1 MRELSLHILDVLEN
15 ALEAGATEVGLEIE
29 EDLRTDRLTIAVR
42 DNGRGMDAQ
51 TARRALD
58 PFFTTRTTRHVG
70 LGLPLFA
77 AAARRCEGEL
87 SLTSTPGRGTAVTAT
102 FRHSHLDRAPLGDV
116 TGTLL
121 AFLLSERG
129 AGVHFVYRHLVSGR
143 SFDLDTSAIRAEL
156 GDIPLSHPM
165 VREWLRDYIAEGEAE
180 LVLAQQGAV
189 FEIHTVRSEGE
200 NP

>member
-15 ALEAGATEVGLEIE
+15 ALEAGATEVRLEID
-29 EDLRTDRLTIAVR
+29 EDLRADRLTIAVR

-70 LGLPLFA
+70 LGIPLFA
-77 AAARRCEGEL
+77 AAARRCEGDL
-87 SLTSTPGRGTAVTAT
+87 SLESTPGRGTAVTVT

-121 AFLLSERG
+121 AFLLSERV
-129 AGVHFVYRHLVSGR
+129 AGLHFFYHHQVNGR
-143 SFDLDTSAIRAEL
+143 SFNLDTLAIRAEL
-156 GDIPLSHPM
+156 GDIPLSHPL
-165 VREWLRDYIAEGEAE
+165 VRGWLRDYIAEGEAV
-180 LVLAQQGAV
+180 LVPARQGDV
-189 FEIHTVRSEGE
+189 SETQTERSEGE
-200 NP
+200 NR

>member
-15 ALEAGATEVGLEIE
+15 ALEAGATEVTLEIDE
-29 EDLRTDRLTIAVR
+29 NLRADRLTIAVR

-77 AAARRCEGEL
+77 AAARRCEGDL
-87 SLTSTPGRGTAVTAT
+87 SLASVPGLGTAVTAT
-102 FRHSHLDRAPLGDV
+102 FRHSHLDRAPLGDL
-116 TGTLL
+116 TATLL

-129 AGVHFVYRHLVSGR
+129 EALHFVYRHRVNGR
-143 SFDLDTSAIRAEL
+143 SFDLDTSAMRAEL
-156 GDIPLSHPM
+156 GDIPLSHPL
-165 VREWLRDYIAEGEAE
+165 VREWLSAYIAEGEAE
-180 LVLAQQGAV
+180 LVLAQ
-189 FEIHTVRSEGE
+189 
-200 NP
+200 

>member
-15 ALEAGATEVGLEIE
+15 ALEAGASEVKLEID
-29 EDLRTDRLTIAVR
+29 EDLGADRLTIAVR
-42 DNGRGMDAQ
+42 DNGRGMDAH

-77 AAARRCEGEL
+77 AAARRCEGDL
-87 SLTSTPGRGTAVTAT
+87 SLETAPGRGTAVTAT
-102 FRHSHLDRAPLGDV
+102 FRQSHLDRAPLGDV

-129 AGVHFVYRHLVSGR
+129 AGLRFVYHHRVNGR
-143 SFDLDTSAIRAEL
+143 SFDLDTSAIQAEL
-156 GDIPLSHPM
+156 EDIPLSHPL
-165 VREWLRDYIAEGEAE
+165 VREWLGDYIAAGEAE
-180 LVLAQQGAV
+180 LTPGA
-189 FEIHTVRSEGE
+189 R
-200 NP
+200 

>member
-15 ALEAGATEVGLEIE
+15 ALEAGASEVKLEIC
-29 EDLRTDRLTIAVR
+29 EDLHTDRLEIAVR
-42 DNGRGMDAQ
+42 DNGRGMDAE

-77 AAARRCEGEL
+77 AAARRCEGDL
-87 SLTSTPGRGTAVTAT
+87 SLESTPGRGTAVTAS

-129 AGVHFVYRHLVSGR
+129 AGLHLAYHHQVNGR

-156 GDIPLSHPM
+156 GDIPLSHPL
-165 VREWLRDYIAEGEAE
+165 VREWLHDYIAEGEAE
-180 LVLAQQGAV
+180 LAPAHQGV
-189 FEIHTVRSEGE
+189 VVETQTERSEGE

>member
-1 MRELSLHILDVLEN
+1 MGMRELSLHILDVLEN
-15 ALEAGATEVGLEIE
+15 ALEAGATEVELEID
-29 EDLRTDRLTIAVR
+29 EDLRADRLAIAVR
-42 DNGRGMDAQ
+42 DNGRGMDAH

-70 LGLPLFA
+70 LGLPLLA
-77 AAARRCEGEL
+77 AAARRCEGD
-87 SLTSTPGRGTAVTAT
+87 LTLESAPGRGTAVTAT

-129 AGVHFVYRHLVSGR
+129 AGLRFVYHHRVNGR

-156 GDIPLSHPM
+156 EDIPLSHPL
-165 VREWLRDYIAEGEAE
+165 VREWLGDYIAAGEAE
-180 LVLAQQGAV
+180 LTPGA
-189 FEIHTVRSEGE
+189 R
-200 NP
+200 